1 MAIRST
7 SGTRK
12 GDPRGDAPS
21 LVPANARIVSDWD
34 SLNGGDEIIVFDQ
47 TTGIFSGCIDA
58 LTEDREIM
66 WLQLDSGRGRKLFMQ
81 LDGCKVWRV
90 TSKT

>member
-7 SGTRK
+7 PGTRK
-12 GDPRGDAPS
+12 RDPRGDAPS

-34 SLNGGDEIIVFDQ
+34 SLNGDDAIIVVDQ
-47 TTGIFSGCIDA
+47 TGIFSGWIDA
-58 LTEDREIM
+58 LTEDRSIM
-66 WLQLDSGRGRKLFMQ
+66 WVQLDNACGRKLFMQ
-81 LDGCKVWRV
+81 VDGCEVWRV